1 MDDRPV
7 GRPKKEN
14 PMIKR
19 WIFLDKT
26 GYEAVRVRASALG
39 TSFSAYVRKL
49 IQDDIGSNTW
59 KK

>member
-26 GYEAVRVRASALG
+26 GYEAVRVRASELNM
-39 TSFSAYVRKL
+39 SFSAYVREL
-49 IQDDIGSNTW
+49 IQKDTESGRW
-59 KK
+59 K

>member
-26 GYEAVRVRASALG
+26 GYEAV
-39 TSFSAYVRKL
+39 TS
-49 IQDDIGSNTW
+49 DDVSVLTRF
-59 KK
+59 

>member
-26 GYEAVRVRASALG
+26 GYEAVLVRASELNM
-39 TSFSAYVRKL
+39 SFSAYVREL
-49 IQDDIGSNTW
+49 IQKDIESGRW
-59 KK
+59 K